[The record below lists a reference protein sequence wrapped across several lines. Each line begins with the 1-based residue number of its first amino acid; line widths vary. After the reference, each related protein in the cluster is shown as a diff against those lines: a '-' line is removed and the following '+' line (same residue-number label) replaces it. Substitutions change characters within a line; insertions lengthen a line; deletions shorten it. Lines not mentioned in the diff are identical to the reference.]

1 MSNKCMAENY
11 GVPRNTVSVSV
22 KNKELALLEKKS
34 TNSKRQKQR
43 FGDFQKVDKEE
54 KHLVY

>member
-11 GVPRNTVSVSV
+11 GVTRNTASVSV
-22 KNKELALLEKKS
+22 KNKELALLEKKR

-43 FGDFQKVDKEE
+43 FEDFQKVDKEE